1 MDNISPTTGVIFQGP
16 EDENS
21 RKIPLLNDVF
31 RAFPDIHIN
40 LDVKL
45 GSKELIHEASQLIT
59 AYQREDRTVW
69 GSFKE
74 EISLNCHKEASFLW
88 FSKALRDFF
97 FQWVVI

>member
-1 MDNISPTTGVIFQGP
+1 MDNIPLTTGAIYQGS

-21 RKIPLLNDVF
+21 RKIPLLKDVF
-31 RAFPDIHIN
+31 KAFPDIHIN

-45 GSKELIHEASQLIT
+45 GSKELIHEASQLIA

-74 EISLNCHKEASFLW
+74 KT
-88 FSKALRDFF
+88 R
-97 FQWVVI
+97 